1 MTEAQVLELAARVI
15 RDEAAAI
22 GELADRLPTELPRAV
37 RLLLDCPGHVIV
49 SGSGTSHA
57 VALRFAHLLSC
68 CGTPAL
74 FLHPGDSQHGAA
86 GALRAGDVWVG
97 LSKGGETTE
106 VCFLARIARKR
117 GASIIAITEAPA
129 STLAGLAD
137 VVLEVHAPPT
147 VDPYGMIATGS
158 SLVTSACCDA
168 ICVALL
174 EARGYSRDDFGE
186 THPGGAVGLRLRQEQ
201 VS

>member
-1 MTEAQVLELAARVI
+1 MIDAEGAAVSRLA
-15 RDEAAAI
+15 
-22 GELADRLPTELPRAV
+22 GELPDAFRRRPSA
-37 RLLLDCPGHVIV
+37 CCSAAQGHAIV

-86 GALRAGDVWVG
+86 GAVRQGDVWIG

-106 VCFLARIARKR
+106 VCFLAGIARKR
-117 GASIIAITEAPA
+117 GAKVVAITEQPA

-137 VVLEVHAPPT
+137 VVLVAQAPEGI
-147 VDPYGMIATGS
+147 DPYGMIATGS
-158 SLVTSACCDA
+158 SLFNSAFCDA
-168 ICVALL
+168 VCVALL
-174 EARGYSRDDFGE
+174 ELRGYSVESFGE
-186 THPGGAVGLRLRQEQ
+186 THPGGAVGHKLREAETT
-201 VS
+201 